1 MPIKSSYL
9 TRANLQ
15 GAEDTKSLSNPAK
28 FTEKFTNHSSP
39 KQRFKRR
46 EGLKN
51 QSTFSFIIKY
61 VFKKWFLLLT
71 SIITALVTVAGTL
84 YIPILMG
91 NGVDM
96 VVGQN
101 NVDFDGIKALIIKT
115 LIVIAITIVAQLLLS
130 LSNNRLTAS
139 LVAVMRKDVME
150 KIHKLPV
157 SYVDTNPAGD
167 LVSRMTADV
176 ETLSDGLLMGFTQVF
191 TGVLTILGTLTMMVV
206 LNWKITLVVVFITP
220 LSFFVAGFISKRTF
234 NLFKKQTEA
243 RSTQVSFINEM
254 VSNQKIVRAF
264 GKEDE
269 NMDHFKKM
277 NEEFRDASLKATFFS
292 SLTNPSTRF
301 VNSLVY
307 AGVAIFGA
315 LSIVKT
321 GNLTVGALTIFLSY
335 ANQYTKPFNE
345 ISGVL
350 TEFQNALSCA
360 ERIKNLLN
368 EQEITEKEDAKT
380 EPKADFEHIEFK
392 DISFSYTETQK
403 LIENFSLKA
412 DRGRRIAIVGPT
424 GCGKTTLI
432 NLLMRFYDVKSGEI
446 LLDDENIK
454 DYTRVAYRDNFGMV
468 LQETWLRKGTIRD
481 NVTLGRDFTDEE
493 VIKACKKCHAHSFIE
508 RMPNGYD
515 TLISEDG
522 GNLSNGQKQLLCIA
536 RVMLVNPPIL
546 ILDEA
551 TSSIDT
557 RTELKVQDAFA
568 NLMKGKTSFI
578 VAHRLSTIKNADII
592 LVMKDGN
599 IIEQGSHD
607 ELIKKGGF
615 YRELYM
621 SQWADEEVS

>member
-1 MPIKSSYL
+1 M
-9 TRANLQ
+9 
-15 GAEDTKSLSNPAK
+15 
-28 FTEKFTNHSSP
+28 
-39 KQRFKRR
+39 
-46 EGLKN
+46 KN

-61 VFKKWFLLLT
+61 VFKKWFLLLL
-71 SIITALVTVAGTL
+71 SIITALVTVLGTL
-84 YIPILMG
+84 YIPILIG

-96 VVGQN
+96 VIGQN
-101 NVDFDGIKALIIKT
+101 DVDFDGIEKLIIKT
-115 LIVIAITIVAQLLLS
+115 LIVIAITIVSLLFLS

-139 LVAVMRKDVME
+139 LVAVIRKDVME

-157 SYVDTNPAGD
+157 SYTDTNPAGD
-167 LVSRMTADV
+167 IVARMTADV

-234 NLFKKQTEA
+234 NLFKKQTAA

-264 GKEDE
+264 GKEEE
-269 NMDHFKKM
+269 NMANFKKM
-277 NEEFRDASLKATFFS
+277 NKEFRDASLKATFFS

-315 LSIVKT
+315 LAIVKSDS
-321 GNLTVGALTIFLSY
+321 LSVGALTIFLSY

-350 TEFQNALSCA
+350 TEFQNALACA
-360 ERIKNLLN
+360 ERIKDLLN
-368 EQEITEKEDAKT
+368 EKEITEKEDAKT
-380 EPKADFEHIEFK
+380 EPKSSFEHIEFK
-392 DISFSYTETQK
+392 DISFSYTEKQK
-403 LIENFSLKA
+403 LIENFSLKTE
-412 DRGRRIAIVGPT
+412 RGKRIAIVGPT

-446 LLDDENIK
+446 LIDEENIK

-468 LQETWLRKGTIRD
+468 LQETWLRKGTIKD

-493 VIKACKKCHAHSFIE
+493 VIKACRECHAHSFIE

-551 TSSIDT
+551 TSSIDA
-557 RTELKVQDAFA
+557 RTEIKVQDAFA
-568 NLMKGKTSFI
+568 KLMKGKTSFI

-599 IIEQGSHD
+599 IIEQGSHG
-607 ELIKKGGF
+607 ELMKAGGF
-615 YRELYM
+615 YKELYM
-621 SQWADEEVS
+621 SQWADEEVRESV

>member
-1 MPIKSSYL
+1 M
-9 TRANLQ
+9 
-15 GAEDTKSLSNPAK
+15 
-28 FTEKFTNHSSP
+28 
-39 KQRFKRR
+39 
-46 EGLKN
+46 KN

-96 VVGQN
+96 VIGRN

-269 NMDHFKKM
+269 NMHHFKKM

-380 EPKADFEHIEFK
+380 EPKESFEHIEFK

-454 DYTRVAYRDNFGMV
+454 EYTRIAYRDNFGMV

-621 SQWADEEVS
+621 SQWADEEAG

>member
-1 MPIKSSYL
+1 M
-9 TRANLQ
+9 
-15 GAEDTKSLSNPAK
+15 
-28 FTEKFTNHSSP
+28 
-39 KQRFKRR
+39 
-46 EGLKN
+46 KN

-96 VVGQN
+96 VIGQN
-101 NVDFDGIKALIIKT
+101 DVDFDGIKALIIKT

-380 EPKADFEHIEFK
+380 EPKESFEHIEFK

-454 DYTRVAYRDNFGMV
+454 DYTRIAYRDNFGMV

-621 SQWADEEVS
+621 SQWADEEAG